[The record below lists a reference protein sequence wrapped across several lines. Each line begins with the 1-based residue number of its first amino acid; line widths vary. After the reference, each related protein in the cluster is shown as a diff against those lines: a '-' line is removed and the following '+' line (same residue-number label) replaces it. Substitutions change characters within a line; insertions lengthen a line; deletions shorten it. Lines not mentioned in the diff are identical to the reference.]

1 MLKIVLTS
9 MSEFL
14 LITQTPVNS
23 DSFIQSS
30 VVNLWRI
37 NGRAQL
43 EGQHAC
49 CSAGAGLH
57 AGRVAAVMDAVFRNV
72 QAAKK

>member
-9 MSEFL
+9 ISEFL

-23 DSFIQSS
+23 GSFIQSS
-30 VVNLWRI
+30 LVNLWRI
-37 NGRAQL
+37 NERAQL
-43 EGQHAC
+43 EGQHAS
-49 CSAGAGLH
+49 CSARAGVH
-57 AGRVAAVMDAVFRNV
+57 ADTVAAVMDAVFRNV